1 VTRLR
6 RRQTRTQG
14 ARIAVLFGRARLPYG
29 VRLRPSS
36 WPVRWRLAAVSA
48 GLTLAILL
56 VFGAVI
62 GQVATSRI
70 RDDFNRQ
77 VSGAAQTLAAESHV
91 FSTPLATLYRGPKLD
106 DFVRPDGASARVFD
120 AEGHLIEESTDAEQM
135 GSSSSFGLSDY
146 GTMRIATIRISGESG
161 ATTGFIQYGRNI
173 AHLDSTVDRLWLFIA
188 AGILAGTLFASLAGV
203 AIAARAMRPISS
215 LTASAREI
223 AATGD
228 PSNHMPDPKV
238 EDEVGEL
245 ARTLEQM
252 LRSLDAA
259 RAEREQAMKKQRE
272 FVADASHELRTPL
285 TSVLANLELLQ
296 ASLQEPRHEDEQA
309 MIDSALRSSRRMSR
323 LVADLLLLARA
334 DAGRVGRHGP
344 CDLAEV
350 AGNAAAEV
358 APVLG
363 DRELAIENEKALLVH
378 GNADELHRLVLN
390 LLDNAA
396 RYTPPGTRVE
406 LRLCQEEGHAVL
418 EVGDDGPGIPAELR
432 TQVFDRFVRG
442 EGPADTAVGAGSGL
456 GLAIVH
462 AVAASHGGTVE
473 VGESPAGGAL
483 FRARLPLQQ
492 SKQPAAIF

>member
-1 VTRLR
+1 
-6 RRQTRTQG
+6 
-14 ARIAVLFGRARLPYG
+14 
-29 VRLRPSS
+29 
-36 WPVRWRLAAVSA
+36 VRWRLAGVSA
-48 GLTLAILL
+48 GLTLVILL

-62 GQVATSRI
+62 GQIATSRI

-77 VSGAAQTLAAESHV
+77 VSSAAQTLAAESRV
-91 FSTPLATLYRGPKLD
+91 FSSFGTTYFHGPELD

-120 AEGHLIEESTDAEQM
+120 AEGNLIKESTGAEPM
-135 GSSSSFGLSDY
+135 GSSSSLGLSDF
-146 GTMRIATIRISGESG
+146 GQMRVATTRISGETG
-161 ATTGFIQYGRNI
+161 ATTTGFVQYGRSI
-173 AHLDSTVDRLWLFIA
+173 AHVDSTVDRLWLFIA
-188 AGILAGTLFASLAGV
+188 AGILGGTLLASLGGV

-215 LTASAREI
+215 LTATARQI

-228 PSNHMPDPKV
+228 PSRHMPDPKAD
-238 EDEVGEL
+238 DEVGEL

-259 RAEREQAMKKQRE
+259 RTEREAAMKKQRE

-296 ASLQEPRHEDEQA
+296 ASLRQPQQDDDRA
-309 MIDSALRSSRRMSR
+309 MVDSALRSSRRMSR

-334 DAGRVGRHGP
+334 DAGRVSARRS

-363 DRELAIENEKALLVH
+363 DRELKIENDHPLQVD
-378 GNADELHRLVLN
+378 GNADELHRMVLN

-396 RYTPPGTRVE
+396 RHTPPGARIE
-406 LRLCQEEGHAVL
+406 LRLHSEGGDAVV
-418 EVGDDGPGIPAELR
+418 EVADDGPGIPAQIR

-442 EGPADTAVGAGSGL
+442 EGPADTAVGPGSGL
-456 GLAIVH
+456 GLAIVR
-462 AVAASHGGTVE
+462 AVATAHGGTVE
-473 VGESPAGGAL
+473 IAESENGGAL
-483 FRARLPLQQ
+483 FRVRIPRAT
-492 SKQPAAIF
+492 SKQPITAA

>member
-1 VTRLR
+1 VVR
-6 RRQTRTQG
+6 RIG
-14 ARIAVLFGRARLPYG
+14 KLFSWWPAA
-29 VRLRPSS
+29 LRPTN
-36 WPVRWRLAAVSA
+36 WPVRWRLAGVSA

-70 RDDFNRQ
+70 RDDFNRE
-77 VSGAAQTLAAESHV
+77 VNSAAQTLAAEIRIINTPI
-91 FSTPLATLYRGPKLD
+91 STYFHGPRLD
-106 DFVRPDGASARVFD
+106 DFVRPDQASARVFD
-120 AEGHLIEESTDAEQM
+120 VNGNLIKQSSDAT
-135 GSSSSFGLSDY
+135 GLGLPRAGLSDH
-146 GTMRIATIRISGESG
+146 GSMRVATARISNDAGL
-161 ATTGFIQYGRNI
+161 TTGYVQYGRSL
-173 AHLDSTVDRLWLFIA
+173 AHVDSTVDRLWLFIA
-188 AGILAGTLFASLAGV
+188 AGIAAGTLLASLAGV

-215 LTASAREI
+215 LTASARQI

-228 PSNHMPDPKV
+228 PSSHMPDPKV

-259 RAEREQAMKKQRE
+259 RAEREEAMRKQRE

-296 ASLQEPRHEDEQA
+296 ASLQEPRHEDDRA

-363 DRELAIENEKALLVH
+363 DRELAIENEQALPVH

-396 RYTPPGTRVE
+396 RYTPPGTRIE
-406 LRLCQEEGHAVL
+406 LRLRQEEDEAVL
-418 EVGDDGPGIPAELR
+418 EVGDDGPGIPVELR
-432 TQVFDRFVRG
+432 AQVFDRFVRG

-456 GLAIVH
+456 GLAIVR
-462 AVAASHGGTVE
+462 AVATSHGGTVE
-473 VGESPAGGAL
+473 AGESTTGGAL
-483 FRARLPLQQ
+483 FHVRLPLQRV
-492 SKQPAAIF
+492 KEPARSF